1 MSLIY
6 LPLHSRVVSP
16 SSHHTVALT
25 RIHLP
30 PLRSHIQVDRA
41 DELEKGV
48 VVRLGLA
55 FLQPPVPPH
64 QQAHE
69 DLDLLQGEV
78 EADAHPL
85 AGGETVERTD

>member
-30 PLRSHIQVDRA
+30 PLRPHIQVDRA

-69 DLDLLQGEV
+69 
-78 EADAHPL
+78 